1 MAAWQVICLISA
13 SFLHYQS
20 HGQAEDEII
29 MMEIERQTLGKHP
42 VLGQLYSAHSDKL
55 LHGFSFWYTDEVEN
69 NKIKIWHPWQDTH
82 IQQEHSLEDDLNLLE
97 VEAQLAASFK
107 AGMIKIR
114 GAASYLGREETKEDQ
129 SSVVFTYKS
138 RSRTESISPNLTQ
151 NLQIDVCSKD
161 NPVHKLSQDYVPTH
175 MVSAITYGGDVH
187 FVYTKESSTDQSI
200 MDVFGSLSIDIKL
213 KVTEIS
219 GDAKVNYTTEDNESY
234 DKLQIEMFSDF
245 IVPVQPTT
253 LEETIEIYKN
263 VAENFGSKDQMYETS
278 VPMSMELIPI
288 TAFCQDGGLAA
299 EISDSILTEATDIR
313 LTLKEVLR
321 KINRL
326 LESTPAKMNFLVRS
340 LLLDFR
346 TEISKYTLNY
356 ERKLQKSIVNARN
369 PNSQQNES
377 AIVALMEEYQNSH
390 FAYDK
395 YVYPYLTEKE
405 RQVRAIN
412 IFYDETL
419 YQNEPEIAVY
429 RKADIPRAII
439 TRLVLFLLTLNVL
452 PNVDSEKFASYGNNI
467 GRLSRFM
474 WYNNKTK
481 VGEIGELWRDYLNF
495 FDYNNYEAGFS
506 FFVETAE
513 GRSCSD
519 TLEENADV
527 SDANK
532 EIVDISIYDKGKIV
546 DDAHQMKFKNLVQ
559 TAPDIFACRIAN
571 EKSIKV
577 EWNSPTFNQDSSLGI
592 NNVLIYFKQSTSR
605 ANLLY
610 PYETRR
616 LTENLDEACNGWRCK
631 MTIPDIHNV
640 FSYNISLAFNSKY
653 GQGKLSKVIK
663 LDGDFDKMMKT
674 PGCILESDY
683 KFENLVYP
691 GKEINALHCAA
702 ESQGHWSYEIGS
714 GLCYK
719 VQGNSSRKISAE
731 GWAVGTGCR
740 SSNVDSA
747 GVCLG
752 TERTTTSTTTSTTE
766 PTTTRPTTTTTP
778 TLPVVLQGGTASNEG
793 NVYVTN
799 GQEYFG
805 PVCDDDWSDIDAK
818 VVCRQ
823 LGLFGGTATMSS
835 HFGIVPPPFAMTSA
849 NCQGDELKIQHC
861 PHDTNSFCGEHEGA
875 GVICLAEPPALEY
888 KFTNDYEWVWDDS
901 GTGGYND
908 GSFWRA
914 QQVDGYCSIGDVAV
928 NNHQT
933 PAFNTVLV
941 KSQKSGILVPPTG
954 FNWVW
959 TDSGSGGDHDVAIY
973 TMIAPD
979 NFYCLGAVTMP
990 DYYSLPDANRYCC
1003 VHMDYVVWRSTE
1015 WIYDDSGTGADY
1027 DLTIY
1032 RSVRGDDPSGI
1043 EAGNFKSNDPYGLLL
1058 KDINA

>member
-1 MAAWQVICLISA
+1 MLAWQVICLISA
-13 SFLHYQS
+13 FLLHQQS
-20 HGQAEDEII
+20 YGQEDAII

-175 MVSAITYGGDVH
+175 VVSAITYGGDVH

-299 EISDSILTEATDIR
+299 EISDSILTKATDIR

-326 LESTPAKMNFLVRS
+326 LESTPARMNFLVRR

-346 TEISKYTLNY
+346 SEISTYTLNY
-356 ERKLQKSIVNARN
+356 ERRLQKSIVNARN

-395 YVYPYLTEKE
+395 YVYPYLTERE
-405 RQVRAIN
+405 RQVKAIN

-419 YQNEPEIAVY
+419 YQHEPQIADY
-429 RKADIPRAII
+429 SKADIPRAII
-439 TRLVLFLLTLNVL
+439 TRPVLFLLTLYVL
-452 PNVDSEKFASYGNNI
+452 PNVDSEKFASYGNNS
-467 GRLSRFM
+467 GDLSRCM

-495 FDYNNYEAGFS
+495 FDDNNYKAGFS

-513 GRSCSD
+513 GWSCSD
-519 TLEENADV
+519 IMEEDGDD

-532 EIVDISIYDKGKIV
+532 EVVDISIYAKGRKLG
-546 DDAHQMKFKNLVQ
+546 DAHQMEFRNLVQ
-559 TAPDIFACRIAN
+559 TPPDISVCRQATG
-571 EKSIKV
+571 KSIRI
-577 EWNSPTFNQDSSLGI
+577 WFGSPTFNQDSALRI
-592 NNVLIYFKQSTSR
+592 DNVVIYFKQSTSR

-610 PYETRR
+610 PYETHKIR
-616 LTENLDEACNGWRCK
+616 ENLD
-631 MTIPDIHNV
+631 
-640 FSYNISLAFNSKY
+640 
-653 GQGKLSKVIK
+653 
-663 LDGDFDKMMKT
+663 
-674 PGCILESDY
+674 
-683 KFENLVYP
+683 
-691 GKEINALHCAA
+691 
-702 ESQGHWSYEIGS
+702 GS
-714 GLCYK
+714 
-719 VQGNSSRKISAE
+719 R
-731 GWAVGTGCR
+731 
-740 SSNVDSA
+740 
-747 GVCLG
+747 
-752 TERTTTSTTTSTTE
+752 
-766 PTTTRPTTTTTP
+766 
-778 TLPVVLQGGTASNEG
+778 
-793 NVYVTN
+793 
-799 GQEYFG
+799 
-805 PVCDDDWSDIDAK
+805 
-818 VVCRQ
+818 
-823 LGLFGGTATMSS
+823 
-835 HFGIVPPPFAMTSA
+835 
-849 NCQGDELKIQHC
+849 
-861 PHDTNSFCGEHEGA
+861 
-875 GVICLAEPPALEY
+875 
-888 KFTNDYEWVWDDS
+888 
-901 GTGGYND
+901 
-908 GSFWRA
+908 
-914 QQVDGYCSIGDVAV
+914 
-928 NNHQT
+928 
-933 PAFNTVLV
+933 
-941 KSQKSGILVPPTG
+941 
-954 FNWVW
+954 
-959 TDSGSGGDHDVAIY
+959 
-973 TMIAPD
+973 
-979 NFYCLGAVTMP
+979 
-990 DYYSLPDANRYCC
+990 
-1003 VHMDYVVWRSTE
+1003 
-1015 WIYDDSGTGADY
+1015 
-1027 DLTIY
+1027 
-1032 RSVRGDDPSGI
+1032 
-1043 EAGNFKSNDPYGLLL
+1043 
-1058 KDINA
+1058 